1 MRSPALRRILAAT
14 IIGLLVLHAIP
25 APAQLLWACH
35 IASAVIAAGLVLDV
49 AYMVA
54 IGLVF
59 HAGEGIPAYV
69 IDLIAN
75 GETTL
80 RSVLL
85 HTIPIGSAAWALW
98 GKPFPRNVLVPTW
111 LLHPGA
117 MVAAYRFADP
127 DLNVMLVHEPF
138 GPSATWFPALW
149 MSWLANMGLAFV
161 CITTMWAVLR
171 WVWRRCG

>member
-1 MRSPALRRILAAT
+1 MLAAA
-14 IIGLLVLHAIP
+14 IIGLLILHAIP
-25 APAQLLWACH
+25 APTQLLWACH
-35 IASAVIAAGLVLDV
+35 IASAVIAFGLAFEVPF
-49 AYMVA
+49 MVA

-98 GKPFPRNVLVPTW
+98 GQPFPRNVLVPAW
-111 LLHPGA
+111 LLHPIA
-117 MVAAYRFADP
+117 MVAAYLFADP
-127 DLNVMLVHEPF
+127 ALNVMLVHEPF
-138 GPSATWFPALW
+138 GSSARLFRALW
-149 MSWLANMGLAFV
+149 LSWLANMGLAFV